1 MAEHAD
7 CIFCKIV
14 KGTIPSYKLFEVR
27 RPLTILISSALPYL
41 GQASL
46 Q

>member
-27 RPLTILISSALPYL
+27 PHSRC
-41 GQASL
+41 
-46 Q
+46 